1 MQNNIFKKIF
11 NTVLLSAFFIFIGN
25 AQAPPTGLLNNP
37 YQAVYQHLY
46 YLQPDTYQPDK
57 AAEALIAAGD
67 SMERVERAIQL
78 KQILDGMGLFVRMER
93 IPLESNWQDS
103 TSGRD
108 QYVLFPYELPDVFVT
123 LNDGKWEYS
132 LTTWEAIPRLHR
144 EVYPF
149 GADRLINAFGKYGG
163 QKFLG
168 LYVWQWLSSGG
179 LILALFLF
187 YWLLFWALLPLI
199 KRIFKRIDLYQPGQ
213 SSPLKS
219 MDRYLTLWLVAQLAI
234 MLIPVLFLPPTLNEW
249 LIHGLRIASWI
260 LLLFTFLRLLDL
272 IFLFLRGRAALTETT
287 TDEQILPI
295 LRKMA
300 QIVVVIMVLIPI
312 LRLMEV
318 NLTALIAGLSIGGLA
333 LALAAQDTVK
343 NLISTALIFVDHP
356 YQLGDYIIAAGVE
369 GTVVEIGFRS
379 TRIMMID
386 SSIITIPNNNIINN
400 EITNLGVREF
410 RLIQFMVGVIY
421 STPPEKIMAFIEGL
435 RKMSSAHPL
444 TQDDRTFVYLN
455 ELNSSSID
463 IRFRAA
469 ISADDLR
476 TEYIIREELVLGIIE
491 LAHALDI
498 SFAFPS
504 QSVYLETTPE
514 KGEAVRP
521 LPADWQERSEKEVQ
535 RMLKIW
541 SEKEPPQVD

>member
-1 MQNNIFKKIF
+1 MQNIILRKLFT
-11 NTVLLSAFFIFIGN
+11 TVLLLAFSYLIGN

-57 AAEALIAAGD
+57 AAEALIAVGD
-67 SMERVERAIQL
+67 SIERIERAIQL
-78 KQILDGMGLFVRMER
+78 KQILDGMGLYVRLER
-93 IPLESNWQDS
+93 LPLETSWQDS

-108 QYVLFPYELPDVFVT
+108 RYILFPYELPDVFVT
-123 LNDGKWEYS
+123 LNDGKWQYS

-144 EVYPF
+144 EVYPL
-149 GADRLINAFGKYGG
+149 GSDRLINAFGKRGS
-163 QKFLG
+163 KVFLG
-168 LYVWQWLSSGG
+168 LFVWQWLGIVGMIVS
-179 LILALFLF
+179 LFLF
-187 YWLLFWALLPLI
+187 YWVIFWALLPLI
-199 KRIFKRIDLYQPGQ
+199 KRIFRRIDFYQPGHA
-213 SSPLKS
+213 SPLKS
-219 MDRYLTLWLVAQLAI
+219 MDRYLTLWLMAQLAI
-234 MLIPVLFLPPTLNEW
+234 KLIPILFLPATLNEW
-249 LIHGLRIASWI
+249 LIHGLRITSWV

-272 IFLFLRGRAALTETT
+272 IFLFLKGRASLTETT

-343 NLISTALIFVDHP
+343 NLISTAMIFVDHP

-386 SSIITIPNNNIINN
+386 SSIITIPNTNIIND

-444 TQDDRTFVYLN
+444 TQDERTFVYLH

-469 ISADDLR
+469 ITADDLR
-476 TEYIIREELVLGIIE
+476 IEYIIREELVLGIIE

-514 KGEAVRP
+514 RREEVRP
-521 LPADWQERSEKEVQ
+521 LPADWQERSDKEVQ

-541 SEKEPPQVD
+541 SEKEPPIVA